1 MLQRSNHLALWYTV
15 EKMKDKVYYDGDCY
29 VCSIEINALRKKGER
44 CGIEFVDIT
53 DKDFDNPDPYM
64 IEMIG
69 EFDGKE
75 TIGAETFRKMYE
87 TIGFKR
93 TIWFTR
99 LPIVKQIVD
108 LGYHIF
114 AYYIRP
120 YLPKKR
126 RG

>member
-1 MLQRSNHLALWYTV
+1 
-15 EKMKDKVYYDGDCY
+15 MKDKVYYDGDCY
-29 VCSIEINALRKKGER
+29 VCSIEINALRKKGEK
-44 CGIEFVDIT
+44 CGIEFIDIA
-53 DKDFDNPDPYM
+53 DKDFGNPDPYM

-87 TIGFKR
+87 KIGFKR
-93 TIWFTR
+93 IVWFTR
-99 LPIVKQIVD
+99 LPIVKQIAD

-120 YLPKKR
+120 YLPRKR
-126 RG
+126 HGIR

>member
-1 MLQRSNHLALWYTV
+1 
-15 EKMKDKVYYDGDCY
+15 MKDKVYYDGDCY
-29 VCSIEINALRKKGER
+29 VCSIEINALRKKGEK
-44 CGIEFVDIT
+44 CGIELVDIA
-53 DKDFDNPDPYM
+53 DKNFDNPDPYM
-64 IEMIG
+64 VEMIG

-93 TIWFTR
+93 IVWFTR

-108 LGYHIF
+108 FGYHIF

-120 YLPKKR
+120 WLPKKKR
-126 RG
+126 TRT

>member
-1 MLQRSNHLALWYTV
+1 MEIWVTKRSFGGFN
-15 EKMKDKVYYDGDCY
+15 MKDKVYYDGDCY

-93 TIWFTR
+93 IVWFTR

-108 LGYHIF
+108 LGYHVF
-114 AYYIRP
+114 AHYIRP
-120 YLPKKR
+120 LLPRK
-126 RG
+126 